1 MGMMMQMMMQWVI
14 LNPGLSVLRVCVE
27 MIKKNR
33 RENNDELVNI
43 RDDVGDEY
51 DKGITED
58 RKENY
63 NVND

>member
-1 MGMMMQMMMQWVI
+1 MGMMMQMMMQWKI

-43 RDDVGDEY
+43 RDDVDSSAVE
-51 DKGITED
+51 
-58 RKENY
+58 ENY
-63 NVND
+63 NVNDFDSK